1 MDHWFLPDLKTG
13 LFKNNLQY
21 VLNNSDGGC
30 RRFPS
35 SAIYMAE
42 TDLNIMPNRITSYRI
57 RKHTHESSPIL
68 NQRAHCTMYVCMYVF
83 CRKFISKM

>member
-21 VLNNSDGGC
+21 VLNNLDGGC

-35 SAIYMAE
+35 SAIYVAE

-57 RKHTHESSPIL
+57 RKHRQESSLRIL
-68 NQRAHCTMYVCMYVF
+68 KPKCALYNVRSL
-83 CRKFISKM
+83 SKIYF